1 MLYREIFRFL
11 GRYLTYFTLILLL
24 PLAVA
29 VFYEFFQD
37 PANHPQLQS
46 SFAFGATMA
55 VSLALASTFLYFGK
69 NATGNFHRRESIFMV
84 ALIWIITA
92 GISALPFLFSGTLQN
107 PVDAFFEAMSGL
119 TTTGSTIFHP
129 KAFDPETGKELLL
142 SIQSRTDAKTVYSFF
157 GTIQPVIDP
166 ATGNVIAT
174 GVEAV
179 GKALLFWRSFLQWL
193 GGMGIVVLFITILPA
208 LSMGGRFLFEA
219 EMPGPNKDAM
229 TPRIKETASLLW
241 KIYLGLTAA
250 QIILLLLTNPSLP
263 FFDALTLTF
272 STISTGGFSI
282 HNDGL
287 TSYHSISLEWI
298 VVIFMV
304 LGSIN
309 FSLYFHCLRG
319 KIYRIYEPEFFTFL
333 FSLLFSSLLMTW
345 VLWESP
351 KILFKAGEGI
361 FTLTEALRYGTFQA
375 ISSQTSTGFAI
386 ANYDLWPSACQVLML
401 ILLFVGGMS
410 GSTAGGIKIARHC
423 ILFRVITH
431 KIESIFRPHAV
442 RCLKIGNREI
452 SDRTA
457 ITVLVFFAIL
467 IIFAVIGTFLLVIDG
482 IDPQTAM
489 GLIASMINNAGVSFN
504 GAGPTESCAFLS
516 NFSKV
521 VSIIWMMFGRL
532 EFFVLLVLLVPAFWR
547 EK

>member
-37 PANHPQLQS
+37 PANHPQLHS

-457 ITVLVFFAIL
+457 ITVQVFFAIL